1 MGEILG
7 LGMTHYPGMTMK
19 GSMAGRAKS
28 FMKDP
33 LLPEEFKDPATWPEP
48 MRREW
53 ADDEGQAHSDEH
65 RRLLTENFRW
75 IRKELDA
82 FNPDLVL
89 IWGDDQY
96 ENFRESIVPPFA
108 LLAYP
113 EFEAKPWHH
122 LPPGRE
128 NAWDEPKDKEFHYQ
142 GHQKAGKY
150 LTNRLIADGF
160 DVAYCYKPNHGDGLG
175 HAFLNTALY
184 LDWDR
189 QGLPY
194 PLLPFAT
201 NCYGRPLTKLHGSV
215 LNSLADLPNE
225 DEVDPSSPHPWRC
238 FDLGRSIARAMADS
252 PWRVALIASS
262 SWSHNFLTGRYHYFH
277 PDVETDKRYYEALV
291 AGDWDFWRNTTMEE
305 VELAGHNELLNWYG
319 LAGAMA
325 ELGRKPDESHFV
337 ESWLCNSD
345 KVFAVFR
352 P

>member
-7 LGMTHYPGMTMK
+7 LGMTHYPGMTTK
-19 GSMAGRAKS
+19 GNLAARAKS

-33 LLPEEFKDPATWPEP
+33 LLPDEFKDPATWPEP

-53 ADDEGQAHSDEH
+53 SNDEGWAASEEH

-75 IRKELDA
+75 IRSELDA
-82 FNPDLVL
+82 FNPDVVL

-96 ENFRESIVPPFA
+96 ENFRESIVPAFA
-108 LLAYP
+108 LMAYP
-113 EFEAKPWHH
+113 EFNVKPWSH
-122 LPPGRE
+122 LAPGRE
-128 NAWDEPKDKEFHYQ
+128 NSWDEPLDKQFHYK

-150 LTNRLIADGF
+150 LANRLIADGF
-160 DVAYCYKPNHGDGLG
+160 DIAYGYEPNHGEGFG
-175 HAFLNTALY
+175 HAFANTALY

-189 QGLPY
+189 KGLPY
-194 PLLPFAT
+194 ALLPLST

-215 LNSLADLPNE
+215 LNNLADLPNE

-238 FDLGRSIARAMADS
+238 FDLGRSVARAMKDS
-252 PWRVALIASS
+252 PWRVALMASS
-262 SWSHNFLTGRYHYFH
+262 SWSHNFLTGRYAYFH
-277 PDVETDKRYYEALV
+277 PDVETDKRYYEALKN
-291 AGDWDFWRNTTMEE
+291 GDYDVWRNTTIEE
-305 VELAGHNELLNWYG
+305 VELAGHNELLNWYA
-319 LAGAMA
+319 LAGAMS

>member
-7 LGMTHYPGMTMK
+7 LGMTHYPGMTMQ
-19 GSMAGRAKS
+19 GNLASRAKS

-33 LLPEEFKDPATWPEP
+33 LLPEAFRNVETWPEP
-48 MRREW
+48 MRKELG
-53 ADDEGQAHSDEH
+53 DDDGWAHSEEH
-65 RRLLTENFRW
+65 RRILIENFRW

-108 LLAYP
+108 VLAYP
-113 EFEAKPWHH
+113 EFDAKPWGH
-122 LPPGRE
+122 LAPGRK
-128 NAWDEPKDKEFHYQ
+128 NAWDEPADKAFHFK

-150 LTNRLIADGF
+150 LTNRVLADGF
-160 DVAYCYKPNHGDGLG
+160 DMAYCYQPNHGDGLG

-189 QGLPY
+189 KGLPY
-194 PLLPFAT
+194 PLLPVAT

-215 LNSLADLPNE
+215 LNHLADLPNE
-225 DEVDPSSPHPWRC
+225 DESDPSSPHPWRC
-238 FDLGRSIARAMADS
+238 FDLGASIARAMQDS

-262 SWSHNFLTGRYHYFH
+262 SWSHNFLTGRYQYFH
-277 PDVETDKRYYEALV
+277 PDVESDKRYYEALV
-291 AGDWDFWRNTTMEE
+291 AGDYDLWRNTTIEQ

-319 LAGAMA
+319 LAGAMN

>member
-1 MGEILG
+1 VGEILG
-7 LGMTHYPGMTMK
+7 LGMTHYPGMTMQ
-19 GSMAGRAKS
+19 GNLSSRAKS

-33 LLPEEFKDPATWPEP
+33 LLPEAFRNVDTWPEP
-48 MRREW
+48 MRKEL
-53 ADDEGQAHSDEH
+53 ADDDGLAHSEEH
-65 RRLLTENFRW
+65 RRILIENFRW

-82 FNPDLVL
+82 FNPDVVL

-108 LLAYP
+108 VLAYP
-113 EFEAKPWHH
+113 EFHAQPWHH
-122 LPPGRE
+122 LPPGRK
-128 NAWDEPKDKEFHYQ
+128 NSWDEDVDKEFDYK
-142 GHQKAGKY
+142 GHQQAGKY

-189 QGLPY
+189 KGLPY
-194 PLLPFAT
+194 PLLPFST

-215 LNSLADLPNE
+215 LNNLADLPNE
-225 DEVDPSSPHPWRC
+225 DEADPTSPHPFRC
-238 FDLGRSIARAMADS
+238 FDLGASIARAMKDS
-252 PWRVALIASS
+252 PWRVALVASS

-277 PDVETDKRYYEALV
+277 PDVESDKRYYEALV
-291 AGDWDFWRNTTMEE
+291 AGDYDLWRNTTIEQ
-305 VELAGHNELLNWYG
+305 VELAGHNELLNWFE
-319 LAGAMA
+319 LAGAMK

-345 KVFAVFR
+345 KVFAVYR

>member
-1 MGEILG
+1 VGEIIG
-7 LGMTHYPGMTMK
+7 LGMTHYPGSTMQ
-19 GSMAGRAKS
+19 GNLASRAKS

-33 LLPEEFKDPATWPEP
+33 LLPEAFRTVETWPEP
-48 MRREW
+48 MRKEW
-53 ADDEGQAHSDEH
+53 ADDEGWAHSEEH
-65 RRLLTENFRW
+65 RHLLIENFRW

-113 EFEAKPWHH
+113 EFHAQPWHH
-122 LPPGRE
+122 LRPGAK
-128 NAWDEPKDKEFHYQ
+128 NAWDEPVDKEFHYQ
-142 GHQKAGKY
+142 GHQRAGKY
-150 LTNRLIADGF
+150 LTNRLLEDGF

-189 QGLPY
+189 KGFPY
-194 PLLPFAT
+194 PILPFST

-215 LNSLADLPNE
+215 LNNLADLPNE
-225 DEVDPSSPHPWRC
+225 DEADPQSPAPWRC
-238 FDLGRSIARAMADS
+238 FDLGGAIARAMKES

-277 PDVETDKRYYEALV
+277 PDVESDKRYYEALV
-291 AGDWDFWRNTTMEE
+291 TGDYDLWRNTTTEQI
-305 VELAGHNELLNWYG
+305 ELAGHNELLNWFA
-319 LAGAMA
+319 LAGAMK

>member
-7 LGMTHYPGMTMK
+7 LGMTHYPGMTMQ
-19 GSMAGRAKS
+19 GSLAGRSKS

-33 LLPEEFKDPATWPEP
+33 LLPEAFKNPETWPEP

-53 ADDEGQAHSDEH
+53 SNDEGQAHSDEH

-82 FNPDLVL
+82 FNPDVVL

-96 ENFRESIVPPFA
+96 ENFKEDIVPPFA
-108 LLAYP
+108 ILAYP
-113 EFEAKPWHH
+113 EFNAQPWHH
-122 LPPGRE
+122 LPPGRK
-128 NAWDEPKDKEFHYQ
+128 NSWDEPVDAEFYYK
-142 GHQKAGKY
+142 GHQQAGKY
-150 LTNRLIADGF
+150 LTNRVLADGF
-160 DVAYCYKPNHGDGLG
+160 EVAYCYKPHHGEGLG

-189 QGLPY
+189 KGLPY
-194 PLLPFAT
+194 PLLPVAT
-201 NCYGRPLTKLHGSV
+201 NCYGRALTKLHGGV
-215 LNSLADLPNE
+215 LNNLADLPNE
-225 DEVDPSSPHPWRC
+225 DEADPPPPPPWRC
-238 FDLGRSIARAMADS
+238 FDLGASIARAMQDS

-277 PDVETDKRYYEALV
+277 PDVESDKRYFDALV
-291 AGDWDFWRNTTMEE
+291 AGDYDFWRRTSIEE
-305 VELAGHNELLNWYG
+305 VELAGHNELLNWYC

-325 ELGRKPDESHFV
+325 ELGRKPQEARFV

-345 KVFAVFR
+345 KVFATFR

>member
-7 LGMTHYPGMTMK
+7 LGMTHYPGMTMQVN
-19 GSMAGRAKS
+19 MAGRAKS

-33 LLPEEFKDPATWPEP
+33 LLPEAFKNPETWPEP

-53 ADDEGQAHSDEH
+53 SDDEGKAHSDEH

-96 ENFRESIVPPFA
+96 ENFKEDIVPPFA

-113 EFEAKPWHH
+113 EFSAKPWEH
-122 LPPGRE
+122 RKIA
-128 NAWDEPKDKEFHYQ
+128 NSWDEPPETEFHYK

-150 LTNRLIADGF
+150 LTNRVLADGF
-160 DVAYCYKPNHGDGLG
+160 EVAYCYEPHHENMG

-189 QGLPY
+189 KGLPY
-194 PLLPFAT
+194 PLLPLST
-201 NCYGRPLTKLHGSV
+201 NCYGRALTKLRGGV
-215 LNSLADLPNE
+215 LSNLADLPNE
-225 DEVDPSSPHPWRC
+225 DEVDPPPPQPWRC

-262 SWSHNFLTGRYHYFH
+262 SWSHNFLTGRYQYFH
-277 PDVETDKRYYEALV
+277 PDVETDKRYFEALQS
-291 AGDWDFWRNTTMEE
+291 GDYEFWRNTTIED
-305 VELAGHNELLNWYG
+305 VELAGHNELLNWFG
-319 LAGAMA
+319 LVGAMS
-325 ELGRKPDESHFV
+325 ELGRKPDEAHFV
-337 ESWLCNSD
+337 ESYLCNSD

>member
-1 MGEILG
+1 
-7 LGMTHYPGMTMK
+7 MTMQ
-19 GSMAGRAKS
+19 GNLASRAKS

-33 LLPEEFKDPATWPEP
+33 LLPEAFRNVETWPEP
-48 MRREW
+48 MRRELG
-53 ADDEGQAHSDEH
+53 DDDGWSHSEEH
-65 RRLLTENFRW
+65 RRILIENFRW

-108 LLAYP
+108 VLAYP
-113 EFEAKPWHH
+113 EFDAKPWHH
-122 LPPGRE
+122 LPPGRK
-128 NAWDEPKDKEFHYQ
+128 NAWEEPVDKEFHFK

-150 LTNRLIADGF
+150 LTNRVLADGF
-160 DVAYCYKPNHGDGLG
+160 DMAYCYQPNHGDGLG

-189 QGLPY
+189 KGLPY
-194 PLLPFAT
+194 PLLPVAT

-215 LNSLADLPNE
+215 LNHLADLPNE
-225 DEVDPSSPHPWRC
+225 DEADPSSPHPWRC
-238 FDLGRSIARAMADS
+238 FDLGASIARAMKDS
-252 PWRVALIASS
+252 PWRVALMASS
-262 SWSHNFLTGRYHYFH
+262 SWSHNFLTGRYQYFH
-277 PDVETDKRYYEALV
+277 PDVESDKRYYEALV
-291 AGDWDFWRNTTMEE
+291 AGDYDFWRNTTIEQ
-305 VELAGHNELLNWYG
+305 VELAGHNELLNWFG
-319 LAGAMA
+319 LAGAMN